1 MEAAFTLKCPL
12 ILLQLKQERGVYR
25 HLVALG
31 EIGVCVKKIEFSFRV
46 SLKLTNDYFKIV
58 ELQSFLK
65 VSSRSFS
72 TTWLNHLPSGLTPCR
87 CGLWVFLSETAWLA
101 DKFFAADKIKIQPF
115 RTELGF
121 QGIPL
126 PHSGGIAEEGMD
138 WSLPGRQ
145 LCICGCFLLT
155 GQKTLGFLAGR
166 GSHKTEVQGA
176 GRAPSFQYF

>member
-1 MEAAFTLKCPL
+1 MEAAFTLNRPL

-65 VSSRSFS
+65 VSSQSFS

-87 CGLWVFLSETAWLA
+87 RGLWVFLSETAWLA

-145 LCICGCFLLT
+145 LCICGCFL
-155 GQKTLGFLAGR
+155 
-166 GSHKTEVQGA
+166 
-176 GRAPSFQYF
+176 